1 MAQSY
6 FIWNGTD
13 SRTMGITTRG
23 HAPVIRPEER
33 VQHVEIPGR
42 SGDLTETEG
51 ENIYNSYIQTVSFSV
66 AGAENVPA
74 VYAWLR
80 GAGYVTFSGE
90 PTKKQKAR
98 IIGAITLNRI
108 SRNMD
113 RWAGEVQFYCE
124 PLKEESEEQDID
136 VTTSGTTITNQGD
149 VESRP
154 LITITGSGNVTVR
167 IGDKSISIT
176 GCETGWQIDS
186 DTEWILDDDGVP
198 QMGVYTGEFPTIP
211 VGTSAVQ
218 FTGSITKLTV
228 RGRWRYL

>member
-1 MAQSY
+1 MPQSF
-6 FIWNGTD
+6 FIWKGED
-13 SRTMGITTRG
+13 CRGRGITLRG
-23 HAPVIRPEER
+23 PAPIIRAEER
-33 VQHVEIPGR
+33 VQHVQIPGR

-66 AGAENVPA
+66 AGAENVPE

-113 RWAGEVQFYCE
+113 RWAGEAQFYCE
-124 PLKEESEEQDID
+124 PLKELSGEQAVEI
-136 VTTSGTTITNQGD
+136 TTSGTTITNPGD

-154 LITITGSGNVTVR
+154 LITITGSGDVTVR
-167 IGDKSISIT
+167 IGEKSLSIT
-176 GCETGWQIDS
+176 GSANGWKIDS
-186 DTEWILDDDGVP
+186 DMEI
-198 QMGVYTGEFPTIP
+198 
-211 VGTSAVQ
+211 
-218 FTGSITKLTV
+218 
-228 RGRWRYL
+228 GRAHV